1 MEITIKIAGMSCG
14 HCSARVKGALEKV
27 TGVESAEVSHADG
40 LAVIKGAGFDPAA
53 IRQAIEDQGFDVVG

>member
-27 TGVESAEVSHADG
+27 AGVESAEVSHADG
-40 LAVIKGAGFDPAA
+40 LAVIKGADFDPAA

>member
-27 TGVESAEVSHADG
+27 AGVRWPRSATQTGLRS
-40 LAVIKGAGFDPAA
+40 
-53 IRQAIEDQGFDVVG
+53 